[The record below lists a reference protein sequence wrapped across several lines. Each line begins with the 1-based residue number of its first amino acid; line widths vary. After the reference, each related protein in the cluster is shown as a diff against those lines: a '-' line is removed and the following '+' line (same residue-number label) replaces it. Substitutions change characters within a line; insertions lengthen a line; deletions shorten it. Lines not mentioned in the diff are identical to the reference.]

1 MTSSLPMRVA
11 LVGAGRV
18 GTAVAFLLRQSGHD
32 IVGVSS
38 RTEDSARAAATRLSA
53 QTFMPTPD
61 EVIDAN
67 LVLIGVPDGEIRD
80 VAAALAP
87 SVKAGTVVAHL
98 SGSLGRGPLEP
109 LSEART
115 CALHPFQACP
125 DVDTAIRRLPGSAW
139 GVTCPDADTER
150 WVCEVLERD
159 LQGFPVVVRDEDRA
173 LWHAAAVATSNG
185 LAALLGASE
194 AILAAIQIESP
205 ERILTPIASGTLAN
219 ASEGGGGSRTLT
231 GPVVRGEATTVKR
244 HMDAL
249 SARAPELLPVYRAAA
264 RLILETATVSG
275 RISSTERNAIEEV
288 VEAP

>member
-1 MTSSLPMRVA
+1 MRVA

-18 GTAVAFLLRQSGHD
+18 GTAVTFLLREAGHE

-38 RTEDSARAAATRLSA
+38 RTEGSARSAATRLGTG
-53 QTFMPTPD
+53 TFVPTSG
-61 EVIDAN
+61 EFIDAD
-67 LVLIGVPDGEIRD
+67 LVLIGVPDGEIRA
-80 VAAALAP
+80 VAAVIAP
-87 SVKAGTVVAHL
+87 SVKEGTVVAHL
-98 SGSLGRGPLEP
+98 SGSLGRGALDS
-109 LSEART
+109 LDDART

-150 WVCEVLERD
+150 WACEVIEQD
-159 LQGFPVVVRDEDRA
+159 LQGFPVPVRDEDRA

-194 AILAAIQIESP
+194 EILAAIQIEAP
-205 ERILTPIASGTLAN
+205 ERILTPIAAGTLAN
-219 ASEGGGGSRTLT
+219 ASEGGGGARTLT
-231 GPVVRGEATTVKR
+231 GPVVRGETTTVKR

-249 SARAPELLPVYRAAA
+249 AERAPELLPVYRAAA
-264 RLILETATVSG
+264 RLILESATVSG
-275 RISSTERNAIEEV
+275 RISASERDAMEEV